1 VLEAGRVTLRDVV
14 RWVLATLLVIE
25 FAVALGLAVT

>member
-14 RWVLATLLVIE
+14 RWVLVTLFVIE
-25 FAVALGLAVT
+25 LAVALGLALT